1 MYLTMCDIVRIVRSL
16 YNKDLYDHN
25 FQDYVMPQE
34 CCTRFIAEVYENTIV
49 IDPVREKERDRG
61 RGVRQ
66 EIRALR
72 KIKNNRRCGD
82 TESQ

>member
-1 MYLTMCDIVRIVRSL
+1 MCDIVRIVRSL

-34 CCTRFIAEVYENTIV
+34 CSMRFIAEVYENTIV
-49 IDPVREKERDRG
+49 IDQVREKQGRDIR

-66 EIRALR
+66 EIRSLR
-72 KIKNNRRCGD
+72 KMENNRRCGD